1 MKAKGWKD
9 IPIGGMIVEAGN
21 AVEYKTGSWR
31 TFKPVHNMDTCIHC
45 LFCWVYCP
53 DEAVIVEDGKFKEFD
68 YSLCKG
74 CGLCA
79 AVCPEKANAI
89 EMVLEKK

>member
-1 MKAKGWKD
+1 MKEKGWKD
-9 IPIGGMIVEAGN
+9 IPIGGMIVDAGN
-21 AVEYKTGSWR
+21 AAEYKTGSWR

-68 YSLCKG
+68 YSFCKG

-89 EMVLEKK
+89 EMILEKK